1 MGNHRLLKL
10 ISLNKNFKGVQGFE
24 LILQTITKYL
34 FFTDITPLK
43 TSPPKVINDA
53 NRSSNISDVVVIET
67 SNVHIVENKAVV
79 PLAIFLVVALVLL
92 FVVVLRLRVMKS
104 RLRRKAFATD
114 DADYLING
122 MYL

>member
-10 ISLNKNFKGVQGFE
+10 ISLNKNFNGFQGFE
-24 LILQTITKYL
+24 LNLQTITKYL